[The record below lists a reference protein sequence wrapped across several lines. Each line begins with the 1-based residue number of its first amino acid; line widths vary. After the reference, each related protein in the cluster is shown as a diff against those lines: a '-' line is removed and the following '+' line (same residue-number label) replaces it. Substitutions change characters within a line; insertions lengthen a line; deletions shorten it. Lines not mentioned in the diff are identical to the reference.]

1 MTRSNTVIP
10 GSSLSASRKCKSFY
24 GSSLKAKRVGIF
36 VFISIL
42 TIAVIFSEA
51 PTAYASSPGRLS
63 YAISD
68 IYAARSG
75 VPYSSSKVFHNKKNQ
90 EMKIAL
96 TFDDGPHP
104 IYTPI
109 ILDILKEYEIHATFF
124 MVGENVEHYRDVA
137 ERVLSEGH
145 EIGNHTYSHPHLLN
159 MTYGTLLDEVLG
171 CEDELFALSEYKPHL
186 FRPPEGL
193 VGKDVISIADKLEYS
208 VILWNVDTRDWANTP
223 SDKIV
228 ENVIKNTDSGDIIL
242 MHDYIGY
249 NSPTPEALR
258 KYIPILLKKGFKFV
272 TVSELLNAG

>member
-1 MTRSNTVIP
+1 MTQSNTVIQKL
-10 GSSLSASRKCKSFY
+10 SLSASRKSKSY
-24 GSSLKAKRVGIF
+24 YSSSVKAKRLGIF

-42 TIAVIFSEA
+42 TFAVIFSDG
-51 PTAYASSPGRLS
+51 PTAYAISFSQPS
-63 YAISD
+63 YAFSD
-68 IYAARSG
+68 IYSARSG

-104 IYTPI
+104 IYTPV
-109 ILDILKEYEIHATFF
+109 ILDILKEYEIRATFF

-145 EIGNHTYSHPHLLN
+145 EVGNHTYSHPHLLN

-171 CEDELFALSEYKPHL
+171 CEDVLFTLSEYKPHL